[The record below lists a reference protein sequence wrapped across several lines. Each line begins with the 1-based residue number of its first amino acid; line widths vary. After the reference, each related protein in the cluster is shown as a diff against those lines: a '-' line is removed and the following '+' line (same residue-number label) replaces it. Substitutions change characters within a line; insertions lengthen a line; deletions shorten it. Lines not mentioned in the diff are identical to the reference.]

1 MIWVGVV
8 EMSRWIVNI
17 IKSFILIFGLTVVT
31 STFSGVVLTG
41 TRVIFADGQNEK
53 TIYLQNKDHYPNL
66 VQIWLDDG
74 DENSTL
80 ENSQAP
86 FIISPQIFRINSN
99 TGQTVRLL
107 FTGEQKISQNTE
119 SLFYMNFSEFPAVK
133 KQDADASRLMIV
145 FKNRVKVFYR
155 PKNLKGSVTDVY
167 KELQFSLKNNE
178 KSKQLVIQNPA
189 AYYAN
194 IKELSLISEDG
205 EFVVNKNELIAPHA
219 QVAWEINNN
228 INMLKD
234 FKIKLTLVN
243 DYGALVV
250 HEITLNK

>member
-1 MIWVGVV
+1 
-8 EMSRWIVNI
+8 
-17 IKSFILIFGLTVVT
+17 
-31 STFSGVVLTG
+31 
-41 TRVIFADGQNEK
+41 
-53 TIYLQNKDHYPNL
+53 
-66 VQIWLDDG
+66 
-74 DENSTL
+74 
-80 ENSQAP
+80 
-86 FIISPQIFRINSN
+86 
-99 TGQTVRLL
+99 
-107 FTGEQKISQNTE
+107 
-119 SLFYMNFSEFPAVK
+119 
-133 KQDADASRLMIV
+133 
-145 FKNRVKVFYR
+145 
-155 PKNLKGSVTDVY
+155 
-167 KELQFSLKNNE
+167 
-178 KSKQLVIQNPA
+178 VIQNPA